1 MRIVVALGGNALLHR
16 GERPDADVQTTN
28 IVRVATAIA
37 ALAHDHE
44 LVVTHGNAPQLDL
57 LAAQSTADAALTAP
71 YPLDLLGAQTQGMIG
86 TLLAR
91 TLHDVLPGRRVVTL
105 LTHTRVRADDPAFE
119 YPTQLVGP
127 IYPEKPARFLTAKYG
142 WHMAEDRHGWRRVV
156 PAPSPERIVE
166 GDTVR
171 VLLETGTLV
180 VCAGGGG
187 VPVVA
192 DRATGALHGVDAVV
206 DKDLAAA
213 RLAEDLKADF
223 LLVLTDVPNVYAD
236 YGTPDQR
243 PVLDTTPAELRDAL
257 PHCLEGVGGTPIA
270 HQSMG
275 PKAEAAARFVENTGQ
290 LAAIGALD
298 AAYEIV
304 HGRSGTLV
312 RPDLPGA

>member
-16 GERPDADVQTTN
+16 GERPDADVQRTN

-44 LVVTHGNAPQLDL
+44 LVVTYGNAPQLDL

-86 TLLAR
+86 TLLMR

-105 LTHTRVRADDPAFE
+105 VTHTRVRVDDPAFE
-119 YPTQLVGP
+119 HPTELVGP
-127 IYPEKPARFLTAKYG
+127 LYPEKPARFLVAKYG

-156 PAPSPERIVE
+156 PAPSPERILE
-166 GDTVR
+166 ADTVR
-171 VLLETGTLV
+171 VLLETGAVV

-192 DRATGALHGVDAVV
+192 DWATGALRGVDAVV
-206 DKDLAAA
+206 DKDLGAA
-213 RLAEDLKADF
+213 RLAEDVKADF
-223 LLVLTDVPNVYAD
+223 LLVLTNVPNIYAD
-236 YGTPDQR
+236 YGTLDQR
-243 PVLDTTPAELRDAL
+243 PVLDVTPTELR
-257 PHCLEGVGGTPIA
+257 GA
-270 HQSMG
+270 HYPEESMG
-275 PKAEAAARFVENTGQ
+275 PKAEAAARFVENTGR

-312 RPDLPGA
+312 RPDLLIA